1 MKAEIKESQ
10 ETGNGNGKVS
20 KSYYWFSPCVPAGNS
35 VFDHHRITTMNI
47 FFFFLPIASISYLFL
62 WSGRQRMGAPYPD
75 SRGVPRTFGSSMLSV
90 TMPVPFPELL
100 AFASF

>member
-47 FFFFLPIASISYLFL
+47 FFFFSAHSKYLLPVS
-62 WSGRQRMGAPYPD
+62 
-75 SRGVPRTFGSSMLSV
+75 VVRTTKNGSTLS
-90 TMPVPFPELL
+90 
-100 AFASF
+100 